1 MTYICG
7 CWQQPV
13 GRLVFLRSLC
23 VKAGERMEKDLTVP
37 LWEKYLLTIEEAAVY
52 FGIGENRLRELAAL
66 DMKREFTI
74 DNGNRTLIKRK
85 KFEGWLDEKKKI
97 SL

>member
-1 MTYICG
+1 MI
-7 CWQQPV
+7 
-13 GRLVFLRSLC
+13 LHSLC
-23 VKAGERMEKDLTVP
+23 VKAGEGMEKDLTVP

-52 FGIGENRLRELAAL
+52 FGIGENRLREVAAL

-85 KFEGWLDEKKKI
+85 KFEG
-97 SL
+97 

>member
-1 MTYICG
+1 MI
-7 CWQQPV
+7 
-13 GRLVFLRSLC
+13 LHSLY
-23 VKAGERMEKDLTVP
+23 VKAGEGMEKDLTVP

-74 DNGNRTLIKRK
+74 DNRNRTLITRK

-97 SL
+97 SS

>member
-1 MTYICG
+1 MI
-7 CWQQPV
+7 
-13 GRLVFLRSLC
+13 LHSLC
-23 VKAGERMEKDLTVP
+23 VKAGEGMEKDLTVP

-52 FGIGENRLRELAAL
+52 FGIGENRLREVAAL

-85 KFEGWLDEKKKI
+85 KFEGGLDDKKKI

>member
-1 MTYICG
+1 M
-7 CWQQPV
+7 
-13 GRLVFLRSLC
+13 
-23 VKAGERMEKDLTVP
+23 TVP

-74 DNGNRTLIKRK
+74 DNGNRTLISGKSLRGGLMKKRK
-85 KFEGWLDEKKKI
+85 FLYKYGSNREIEFDRIIIKR
-97 SL
+97 

>member
-1 MTYICG
+1 M
-7 CWQQPV
+7 
-13 GRLVFLRSLC
+13 
-23 VKAGERMEKDLTVP
+23 TVP

-85 KFEGWLDEKKKI
+85 KFEGWLDEKRKFLYKYGSNREI
-97 SL
+97 EFDRIIIKR

>member
-1 MTYICG
+1 MI
-7 CWQQPV
+7 
-13 GRLVFLRSLC
+13 LHSLC
-23 VKAGERMEKDLTVP
+23 EKAGEGMEKDLTVP

-74 DNGNRTLIKRK
+74 DNGNRNLIKRK
-85 KFEGWLDEKKKI
+85 KFEGWLDDKKKI

>member
-7 CWQQPV
+7 CWHQPV
-13 GRLVFLRSLC
+13 GRLVILRSLC
-23 VKAGERMEKDLTVP
+23 VKAGEKMEKDLT
-37 LWEKYLLTIEEAAVY
+37 VY

>member
-1 MTYICG
+1 
-7 CWQQPV
+7 
-13 GRLVFLRSLC
+13 
-23 VKAGERMEKDLTVP
+23 MEKDLTVP

-74 DNGNRTLIKRK
+74 DNGNRTLIKL
-85 KFEGWLDEKKKI
+85 EGWLDEKKKI

>member
-1 MTYICG
+1 
-7 CWQQPV
+7 
-13 GRLVFLRSLC
+13 
-23 VKAGERMEKDLTVP
+23 MEKDLTVP
-37 LWEKYLLTIEEAAVY
+37 LWEKYLLT
-52 FGIGENRLRELAAL
+52 IGENRLRELAAL

>member
-1 MTYICG
+1 M
-7 CWQQPV
+7 
-13 GRLVFLRSLC
+13 
-23 VKAGERMEKDLTVP
+23 TVP

-74 DNGNRTLIKRK
+74 DNGNRILTKRK
-85 KFEGWLDEKKKI
+85 KFEGWSGVVQLSDPELY
-97 SL
+97 SCSQY

>member
-1 MTYICG
+1 MI
-7 CWQQPV
+7 
-13 GRLVFLRSLC
+13 LRSLC
-23 VKAGERMEKDLTVP
+23 EKAGEGMEKDLTVP

-85 KFEGWLDEKKKI
+85 KFEGWLDDKKKI